1 MKVGTVFD
9 QTSTT
14 EFLVM
19 LDQQYDGEQLLFSYV
34 EVSPDGKQ
42 PDPGGERIIGRITSV
57 LKENPLLSR
66 DQAGIL
72 ASVSTEALGLEFSR
86 RFTRGWAKCT
96 VVGTL
101 AGRGLDMNRRAVSP
115 NAEVHTPSVQT
126 LRQLF
131 FNPEPSHVPL
141 GLIETFSGQGMD
153 EVPVTLNVDQMV
165 TKHFCIFGMTG
176 SGKTNTAAKLIEEL
190 MARGHRMII
199 FDSHDDYANLEEF
212 TSLFSY
218 KDDVG
223 QQIQLTSPLSH
234 GQAVQAALNQCSP
247 AASGSRSI
255 EEYTY
260 ERLLR
265 IASVIHRN
273 TPIRRFL
280 RGGGQGTVEGITP
293 AFVTEIAQTQPWR
306 RLISSS
312 QMNALRCFP
321 ELQFYGDGFQDFSIA
336 LLQAFQNEAF
346 SPAQW
351 RWLGTNIR
359 QPGTGIDYLQNLWR
373 AANSDRGLRDDTR
386 GALQQMFNS
395 TQRVYKDA
403 LSTGVQPLDFGTL
416 FQQVADRVNGTP
428 QTVYRLSLT
437 DLSSNLRK
445 AMVYGVATYFFRSFK
460 FGGFRAQV
468 KGGQQ
473 ANAYPILFVLEEAR
487 SLIPRSSG
495 LDDADVAGKLAR
507 GAMRELAYEGR
518 KFSLGFGLISQ
529 KPSTIDPEVV
539 SQSNTFILHQL
550 KSPDDQEY
558 VRAVT
563 ESMSRDELDL
573 VKSLGTGRAIIA
585 GLAVESPVLLR
596 IYPRYSQEGIQEP
609 TPVKDELR
617 AGVDI
622 IRQRLDISGV
632 NS

>member
-19 LDQQYDGEQLLFSYV
+19 LDQQYDSEQLLFSYV
-34 EVSPDGKQ
+34 EVSPDGGQ
-42 PDPGGERIIGRITSV
+42 PNPDDERIIGRITNV

-66 DQAGIL
+66 DQAGVL
-72 ASVSTEALGLEFSR
+72 ASVSTEALGLDFSR

-96 VVGTL
+96 VIGTL
-101 AGRGLDMNRRAVSP
+101 TGRGLDMNRRAISP
-115 NAEVHTPSVQT
+115 NAEVHTPSIQT

-131 FNPEPSHVPL
+131 FNPDPSYVPL

-153 EVPVTLNVDQMV
+153 EVPVTLNADQMV

-218 KDDVG
+218 KDDAD
-223 QQIQLTSPLSH
+223 QQIQLTSPISH
-234 GQAVQAALNQCSP
+234 GQAVQEALNQFNP
-247 AASGSRSI
+247 TTAGSRPI

-265 IASVIHRN
+265 VASVIYRN
-273 TPIRRFL
+273 TPIRQFL
-280 RGGGQGTVEGITP
+280 QGGNQRPVEGITP
-293 AFVTEIAQTQPWR
+293 AFVTEIAQSQPWS
-306 RLISSS
+306 RLISNP
-312 QMNALRCFP
+312 QVRAFRCFP
-321 ELQFYGDGFQDFSIA
+321 ELKFYGDGFQDFTIM
-336 LLQAFQNEAF
+336 LLQAFQGEAF
-346 SPAQW
+346 TSAQW
-351 RWLGTNIR
+351 RWLVANIE
-359 QPGTGIDYLQNLWR
+359 QAGTGINYLQNLWR
-373 AANSDRGLRDDTR
+373 AANSDRDLREDTKEVLKQR
-386 GALQQMFNS
+386 FNS
-395 TQRVYKDA
+395 AQRIYKDA
-403 LSTGVQPLDFGTL
+403 LSSGTQPLDFEA
-416 FQQVADRVNGTP
+416 FFRQVADRANGDP

-445 AMVYGVATYFFRSFK
+445 AVVYGVVTYFFRAFK
-460 FGGFRAQV
+460 FGGFRAQA
-468 KGGQQ
+468 KGNQP
-473 ANAYPILFVLEEAR
+473 ANAYPLLFVLEEAR

-495 LDDADVAGKLAR
+495 LDDADVSGRLAR
-507 GAMRELAYEGR
+507 NAMRELAYEGR

-596 IYPRYSQEGIQEP
+596 VYPRYSQEGIQEP
-609 TPVKDELR
+609 TPVQDELQTGIER
-617 AGVDI
+617 
-622 IRQRLDISGV
+622 IRQQLGISETKL
-632 NS
+632 